1 MTIKSQ
7 KAKIHEGRPPKC
19 HIRTG
24 DSVVLLTGPKDRRG
38 QTGTVIRVFPRRQR
52 ALVEGPCSAVD
63 TRHVKANPQANVEGG
78 RVTRLRTIHISNLAL
93 LDPETGKPT
102 RVRRER
108 NDDGKVVRVSKKSG
122 HRFEVQ

>member
-1 MTIKSQ
+1 MTMKSK

-24 DSVVLLTGPKDRRG
+24 DTVVLISGPKERRG
-38 QTGTVIRVFPRRQR
+38 KSGTVIRVFPRRQR
-52 ALVEGPCSAVD
+52 AVVDGPCAAVD
-63 TRHVKANPQANVEGG
+63 VRHIRANPQANVEGG
-78 RVTRLRTIHISNLAL
+78 RVTRLRSIHISNLAL

-108 NDDGKVVRVSKKSG
+108 DENGKLVRVSKKSG
-122 HRFEVQ
+122 HRFEGQ